1 VVGSAILVT
10 QIIIILLCS
19 FVYAN
24 SKALIVAGA
33 LLFLGFFIYSLFFE
47 ISRKLAD
54 LYAVIF
60 VIVGIVVSLYGVD
73 LSVSFLSFLT
83 SLFLILYPYPD
94 KVKKRGFSFRIKR
107 TKSEEKFSKDGE
119 SYEYE
124 YEYLNP
130 YNLTPE
136 EFKRFVEDLLNKLG
150 YKIEKVLNFQ
160 ENGFDM
166 IVTGLEN
173 KRMVLMV
180 RRYRGYIS
188 TKLLQR
194 LFEIMLE
201 ENADGGIFIT
211 TSDFSSS
218 SYRLS
223 ESKPIKLINGSELSK
238 LSKDLLK
245 IILEI

>member
-1 VVGSAILVT
+1 MVGSAILVT

-19 FVYAN
+19 FVYPN

-54 LYAVIF
+54 SFAAVF
-60 VIVGIVVSLYGVD
+60 ATLGIVVSLKGAD
-73 LSVSFLSFLT
+73 LTMIFLSFLT
-83 SLFLILYPYPD
+83 SLFLILYPYP
-94 KVKKRGFSFRIKR
+94 KEVKKKKISFRTKR
-107 TKSEEKFSKDGE
+107 KESEEEQVKDE
-119 SYEYE
+119 ELYKH
-124 YEYLNP
+124 LNP

-136 EFKRFVEDLLNKLG
+136 EFRRYLEDLLSKLG
-150 YKIEKVLNFQ
+150 YKIEKVLNSQ

-166 IVTGLEN
+166 IVKGSEN
-173 KRMVLMV
+173 KRLILMV

-211 TSDFSSS
+211 TSDFSAS

-223 ESKPIKLINGSELSK
+223 ESKPIKLINGKELNE